1 MMYNSSNEYDV
12 LIIGAGPIGL
22 ACGISCSKAGLTYL
36 IVDKGPLVNSLYN
49 YPLNMTFFSTSDR
62 LEIGNVPFISHSPKP
77 TRAEALEY
85 YRRVSLHWKLNL
97 ALYETVDFVQT
108 ENVSFV
114 VTSSKKQYK
123 AKHIVIATGFYDIP
137 NLMDVPGED
146 LAKVHH
152 YYREPHIYFGQKIV
166 VVGAANSAVDVAMET
181 WRKGADVTMVIRDEQ
196 IRESV
201 KYWIRPDVENRIA
214 EGSIKAYFNS
224 TLTEI
229 RENQV
234 DIQTENG
241 IITIE
246 NDFVLAMTGYLP
258 DFDFLSSLGVI
269 LGTDEYKTPV
279 HDPETMQTNVKG
291 VYLAGV
297 ICGGL
302 KTNKWFIENSRVHA
316 DLIVQH
322 ILSNTVS

>member
-1 MMYNSSNEYDV
+1 MYNSSNEYDV

-137 NLMDVPGED
+137 NLMNVPGEH

-224 TLTEI
+224 SLTEI

-269 LGTDEYKTPV
+269 LGTDEYKTPI
-279 HDPETMQTNVKG
+279 HDPETMETNAKG

>member
-1 MMYNSSNEYDV
+1 MYNSSNEYDV